1 MLLCQFSDP
10 HVVVVP
16 PAGRVDTA
24 RHLAAAVAQVNAMAV
39 RPDVLLL
46 TGDLTDN
53 GTEAEYGLL
62 AQLLAPL
69 QIPVLLLPGN
79 HDDRGALQAA
89 FPQMP
94 WLRGA
99 GGFVQYVVEDLPLRI
114 VVLDTTVPGEEGGH
128 LCEQRL
134 QWLDRTL
141 AASARPTVI
150 AQHHPPVA
158 TGLVCMDRVALANGA
173 DEEAIIRRHPQV
185 ERVVCGHLHRNVF
198 ARFGGTLVSVCPST
212 ERQLQLSLAPDA
224 PLAMG
229 PDASAFQLHR
239 WDGARLSTHTLELV
253 L

>member
-53 GTEAEYGLL
+53 GTAAEYGLL

-158 TGLVCMDRVALANGA
+158 
-173 DEEAIIRRHPQV
+173 IIRRHPQV

-212 ERQLQLSLAPDA
+212 ERQLRLSLAPDA
-224 PLAMG
+224 PLVMG

-239 WDGARLSTHTLELV
+239 WDGVRLSTHTLELV
-253 L
+253 F